1 MLDFR
6 HKDTA
11 RLYDYWRSLADGNPP
26 NYRLWD
32 PIDIPQLMPFVTI
45 FELNSDDEF
54 VHRFAGTGVC
64 DFVGV
69 ELTGLL
75 LRDLFPSPEAY
86 AIPEQNMRTM
96 LAMPCG
102 RLGAHVV
109 RAASGQE
116 CLTEMLTLPL
126 SRVDGASDRLIVYM
140 AILETHG
147 FGKATP
153 EVAQYVEADWI
164 DLGFGVPEMLS
175 AGVLAS

>member
-1 MLDFR
+1 MPDFR
-6 HKDTA
+6 HSNTE

-32 PIDIPQLMPFVTI
+32 PIKIPQLMPFVTI
-45 FELNSDDEF
+45 FELNSDNEF
-54 VHRFAGTGVC
+54 VHRFAGTGAC

-75 LRDLFPSPEAY
+75 LKDFFPTPEAY
-86 AIPEQNMRTM
+86 AISEQNMRTM

-102 RLGAHVV
+102 RVSVYVV
-109 RAASGQE
+109 RSASGHE
-116 CLTEMLTLPL
+116 CLAEFLTLPID
-126 SRVDGASDRLIVYM
+126 REDGASDRLIVYM

-147 FGKATP
+147 FGKAIP
-153 EVAQYVEADWI
+153 EASQYVEADWI

-175 AGVLAS
+175 AEVLAS